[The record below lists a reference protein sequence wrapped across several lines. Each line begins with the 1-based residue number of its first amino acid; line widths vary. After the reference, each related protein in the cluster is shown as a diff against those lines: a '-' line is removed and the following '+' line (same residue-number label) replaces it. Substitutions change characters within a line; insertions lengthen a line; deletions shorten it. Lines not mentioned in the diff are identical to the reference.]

1 MGWRDEW
8 RFLCVCVSSYTQGR
22 WEGNNVSV
30 LTHEPYHH
38 IWKSWWG
45 DLTGLFFWKPVLINV
60 IELDFPR
67 GGGYPKVGGQGNGYI
82 QERTWGFLKKGMGMA
97 AEKGN
102 GGMKQM
108 KDKEGATRQGTQV
121 TSRSWE
127 KAKKDSVPEPAERS
141 TPCWHLDCRTRDRHI
156 INLCCFQPQSGEQFV
171 TAAIGSGYSYLYLNY
186 SLGFHQDFI
195 WGRMS
200 VGKNVW
206 NGGSLLLKTII
217 TETLVSKDNSGDKEC
232 DGLKSPWG

>member
-1 MGWRDEW
+1 MQWWDEEMSGG
-8 RFLCVCVSSYTQGR
+8 FCVCVSSYTQGR

-108 KDKEGATRQGTQV
+108 KDKVNKQG
-121 TSRSWE
+121 WL
-127 KAKKDSVPEPAERS
+127 VPAFEAAFRG
-141 TPCWHLDCRTRDRHI
+141 R
-156 INLCCFQPQSGEQFV
+156 INLGWYMMTKWFPWRSDTKFGTLRDVKVRCGQTCSQ
-171 TAAIGSGYSYLYLNY
+171 
-186 SLGFHQDFI
+186 
-195 WGRMS
+195 WKRRMS
-200 VGKNVW
+200 FSVRSCHVRLRTDDRYPMLVW
-206 NGGSLLLKTII
+206 TTSL
-217 TETLVSKDNSGDKEC
+217 KE
-232 DGLKSPWG
+232 L